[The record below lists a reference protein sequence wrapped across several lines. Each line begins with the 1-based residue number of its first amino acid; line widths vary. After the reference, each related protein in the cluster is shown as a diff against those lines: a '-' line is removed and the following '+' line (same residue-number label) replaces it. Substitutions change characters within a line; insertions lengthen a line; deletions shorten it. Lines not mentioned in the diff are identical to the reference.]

1 MTADHYFSARPASK
15 SYPQPL
21 KITLAGRAVTVTT
34 AAGVFSGDR
43 LDLGTSVLLDK
54 VAPPPSSGVFL
65 DVGCGWGPIAL
76 TMALLSPEAEIWAV
90 DTNERALELTALN
103 ANQLGLHNIKT
114 ALPQAVPEE
123 LRFDVI
129 WSNPPIRI
137 GKPELHSLLQLWLGK
152 LTTDGEAWLV
162 VQRNLGADSL
172 MEWLKAEF
180 PTRDITRAASAKGYR
195 VLEVH

>member
-21 KITLAGRAVTVTT
+21 KVTLAGRAVTVTT

-103 ANQLGLHNIKT
+103 AKQLELNNVQV
-114 ALPQAVPEE
+114 ALPQAVPTDK
-123 LRFDVI
+123 RFDVI

-137 GKPELHSLLQLWLGK
+137 GKPELHNLLQVWLSRLSDDGK
-152 LTTDGEAWLV
+152 AWLV

-172 MEWLKAEF
+172 MQWLKAEF
-180 PTRDITRAASAKGYR
+180 PQRDITRAASAKGYR